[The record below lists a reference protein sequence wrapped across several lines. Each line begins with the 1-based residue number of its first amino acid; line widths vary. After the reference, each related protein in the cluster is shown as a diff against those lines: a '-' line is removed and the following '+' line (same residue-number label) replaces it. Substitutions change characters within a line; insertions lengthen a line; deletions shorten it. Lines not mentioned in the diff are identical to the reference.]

1 MVFWYST
8 SRTGKPVRC
17 MLDRDEDMLSTGTR
31 HPFLVKYKVIDH
43 GQTMVI
49 LLYYYYISQQQLRNS
64 GMSHLWSFVKQH
76 HLTVLNLDLKPIF
89 LRSIFIAC
97 NLVYFILTVMYFR
110 FLLNI

>member
-43 GQTMVI
+43 CQTMVI
-49 LLYYYYISQQQLRNS
+49 LLLNHGRPC
-64 GMSHLWSFVKQH
+64 LE
-76 HLTVLNLDLKPIF
+76 TVFNHGKTMIEHGLSRVLSPW
-89 LRSIFIAC
+89 
-97 NLVYFILTVMYFR
+97 YG
-110 FLLNI
+110 